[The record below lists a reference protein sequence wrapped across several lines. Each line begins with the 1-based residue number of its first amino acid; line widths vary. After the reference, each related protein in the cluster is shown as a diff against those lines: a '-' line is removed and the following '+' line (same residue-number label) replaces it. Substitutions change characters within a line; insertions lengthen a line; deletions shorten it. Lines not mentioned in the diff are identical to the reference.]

1 MQLSRREFLKAA
13 AALGLTAVEFSKIQE
28 AVASNGDP
36 PVIWLQGQ
44 GCTGCSVSFLN
55 SVYYATVDELLLNSI
70 SLEYDSTVMASAGAV
85 AMAAA
90 STVRPSP
97 MEKIAYNNEVGKTG
111 TNLQMDLN
119 GDGVVD
125 SLDYTLLSKR
135 GYILIVEG
143 AIPTKSKK
151 ACTIG
156 NGLTMLDAFKIFA
169 KYASAIIAVG
179 TCASFGG
186 ISAGKPNPTGAKSV
200 KNALAAIHIS
210 KPLINIPG
218 CPVHPDWVVGTL
230 SYFLVN
236 GKAPL
241 LDSSGRPTDYFGKTV
256 HSACPNLSS
265 YSSNY
270 AGRAGHGGNKTC
282 LSCHANTDGHI
293 RGAKILGQSGC
304 LYALNCKGMSTYCD
318 CPTRGWNSPAKNTT
332 GVNWCIA
339 AKAPCNGCTQPN
351 FPDGMSPFYTLSG
364 RGVGDGSDD

>member
-13 AALGLTAVEFSKIQE
+13 AALGLTAAEFSRIQE
-28 AVASNGDP
+28 AVAGNGDP

-55 SVYYATVDELLLNSI
+55 SVYYTTVDDLLLNTI
-70 SLEYDSTVMASAGAV
+70 SLEYDATVMASAGAL

-90 STVRPSP
+90 STTRPSA
-97 MEKIAYNNEVGKTG
+97 MEKAAYNKEVGMTG

-119 GDGVVD
+119 ADGIVN

-143 AIPTKSKK
+143 AIPTTTQR

-156 NGLTMLDAFKIFA
+156 NGLTMLAAFKTFA
-169 KYASAIIAVG
+169 QYAGAIIAVG

-186 ISAGKPNPTGAKSV
+186 MAAGKPNPTGAMGV
-200 KNALAAIHIS
+200 KGALTALGIS

-236 GKAPL
+236 GKAPP
-241 LDSSGRPTDYFGKTV
+241 LDSFNRPTDYFGKTV

-265 YSSNY
+265 YNASY
-270 AGRAGHGGNKTC
+270 AGRTGHAGGKSC
-282 LSCHANTDGHI
+282 FSCHTNTDEHI
-293 RGAKILGQSGC
+293 RGAKKLGQAGC
-304 LYALNCKGMSTYCD
+304 LYALNCKGSTTYCD
-318 CPTRGWNSPAKNTT
+318 CPTRGWNSPAKNTK

-339 AKAPCNGCTQPN
+339 AKAPCHGCTQPN

-364 RGVGDGSDD
+364 PGAVEEHDD